1 MIKRL
6 VATGV
11 VLGAV
16 ALTAGS
22 ISSATG
28 QGGGGHHGNHGD
40 KVRVLSTNTEE
51 GFVDVGDPDFSLG
64 DQFIFTSELTKRG
77 KLVGHTGVVCTVT
90 SLEREESQCVG
101 TASFHKGQI
110 TIQGCSPANLWS
122 SSSRSRAARAPLR
135 RRRHPGGQ
143 GAVRYPGAADVLPGL
158 TVSRTFGASGR
169 DRTRDQPIEV
179 GTPPLNYRHSHPN
192 VAPSTPGGWLR
203 WGTRTRTQILRCR
216 PRCAGRGHRSGS
228 R

>member
-1 MIKRL
+1 MVKRL

-11 VLGAV
+11 VLGVV

-110 TIQGCSPANLWS
+110 TIQGLLSGEPEEFEF
-122 SSSRSRAARAPLR
+122 PIT
-135 RRRHPGGQ
+135 GGT
-143 GAVRYPGAADVLPGL
+143 GAFEGAGGTLVVKELSETQELL
-158 TVSRTFGASGR
+158 TFYL
-169 DRTRDQPIEV
+169 D
-179 GTPPLNYRHSHPN
+179 
-192 VAPSTPGGWLR
+192 
-203 WGTRTRTQILRCR
+203 
-216 PRCAGRGHRSGS
+216 
-228 R
+228 